1 MPVIS
6 AAAYPQL
13 MSAVTDS
20 EKIVYL
26 CGAGASMSLGAHQLS
41 WTKWLL
47 AGKEYLTAAEQT
59 ELEQKIGRWTTSE
72 LIDAA
77 TYLLAGLK
85 AAGNYQNF
93 MDQTIA
99 SVHPVLNFSESSL
112 ISFSD
117 ISECSRRTPKKLYTL
132 PHDAD
137 E

>member
-85 AAGNYQNF
+85 AAGNYQNLW
-93 MDQTIA
+93 IRP
-99 SVHPVLNFSESSL
+99 SHRYILSIRFSWRYY
-112 ISFSD
+112 
-117 ISECSRRTPKKLYTL
+117 RRSGVR
-132 PHDAD
+132 
-137 E
+137 EI